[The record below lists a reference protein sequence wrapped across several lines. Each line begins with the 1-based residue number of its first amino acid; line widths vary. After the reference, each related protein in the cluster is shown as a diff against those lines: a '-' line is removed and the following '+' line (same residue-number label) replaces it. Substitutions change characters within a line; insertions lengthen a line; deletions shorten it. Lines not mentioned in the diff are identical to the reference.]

1 MAARTALDELGAK
14 GEFVRKEAAWRK
26 WVKNGTYYNMRES
39 SRRIAGCVSLTN
51 TKFNHPIP
59 PWHSRSTCHRTG
71 TTTDPNAEFP
81 AAAGRYHLYVA
92 YACPWAHRTLLVRA
106 LKGLDE
112 AISVTIVHPIWQ
124 KTKPLVDDHAGWIF
138 GSSSDDDDDGRSTLT
153 NKDGHGGPFPT
164 RYPGNTPDPFGT
176 AAGSSSKSIRDVYE
190 RVGDTEGKYT
200 VPILYDTLRQTIV
213 SNESSEIIRMLNA
226 EFNEYAKYPEL
237 DLYPAH
243 LRTRI
248 DAVNDWVY
256 PTMNN
261 GVYRCGFATSQ
272 EAYDRAIAEL
282 TASFDRI
289 DGILQ
294 QQRFIAGDTFTEAD
308 VRLFVTLVRFDEV
321 YVVYFKTNTRSV
333 QHTDSILN
341 YCREIYQMAGVKD
354 TVNMEQIKT
363 HYYCSHPILNHYSI
377 IPRGVDF
384 CHLLDQPH
392 NRDGGGAAPL

>member
-1 MAARTALDELGAK
+1 MQDAFLL
-14 GEFVRKEAAWRK
+14 
-26 WVKNGTYYNMRES
+26 
-39 SRRIAGCVSLTN
+39 L
-51 TKFNHPIP
+51 IP
-59 PWHSRSTCHRTG
+59 NAIIQYHHSRSAGNRTTG
-71 TTTDPNAEFP
+71 ITTDPNAEFP

-138 GSSSDDDDDGRSTLT
+138 GSSSDDDDDGTTTLT
-153 NKDGHGGPFPT
+153 NKDGNGGPFPT
-164 RYPGNTPDPFGT
+164 RYPGNTPDPFGGGT
-176 AAGSSSKSIRDVYE
+176 AAGTSSKSIRDVYE
-190 RVGDTEGKYT
+190 RVGDTDGKYT

-213 SNESSEIIRMLNA
+213 SNESSDIIRMLNA
-226 EFNEYAKYPEL
+226 EFNDYAKYPEL

-243 LRTRI
+243 LRPHI
-248 DAVNDWVY
+248 DAVNDWAY

-272 EAYDRAIAEL
+272 AAYDRAIAEL
-282 TASFDRI
+282 TVSFDRI
-289 DGILQ
+289 DSILQ
-294 QQRFIAGDTFTEAD
+294 QQRYITGDTFTEAD

-384 CHLLDQPH
+384 CHLLEQPH
-392 NRDGGGAAPL
+392 NRGGGGTAPL